1 MEQFDYLHRASHK
14 EASRIV
20 AEDRVAK
27 IGLSERQKQALY
39 TQYCLGEKVDDLAA
53 AYKIGTST
61 AYRYVKE
68 MRAKGDKER
77 SEGMAS
83 RSKIVAGDK
92 ANGRLTSTTDP
103 HRFEGTCIIGGKS
116 KKKAFTAVNAK
127 NAKDQWEKW
136 CQSLSDEQAFMN
148 MVERKF
154 DAVAEEAEGEEAKA
168 VCGYPGDPIE
178 EIHPTEE
185 SVDITPAPVPEIS
198 VRPWREIAEERQA
211 VIDELMAKVAEYE
224 SGEWVSADVVRAI
237 TEERDEL
244 KAHDCAPHGTC
255 YAIITNSEK
264 PTAYG
269 FYSSEDAALSDLD
282 VVGRVAS
289 ALGKEDA
296 FTVLEG
302 PWVR

>member
-14 EASRIV
+14 EVSRIV
-20 AEDRVAK
+20 AEDRMAK
-27 IGLSERQKQALY
+27 IGLNERQKKALY
-39 TQYCLGEKVDDLAA
+39 TQYCLGEKVEDLAM
-53 AYKIGTST
+53 AYKIGSST

-68 MRAKGDKER
+68 MREKESKER
-77 SEGMAS
+77 SDGMAS

-103 HRFEGTCIIGGKS
+103 HRFEGTCVIGGKS

-127 NAKDQWEKW
+127 NATDQWEKW
-136 CQSLSDEQAFMN
+136 CSELRDEQAFMD
-148 MVERKF
+148 MVERKPE
-154 DAVAEEAEGEEAKA
+154 V

-178 EIHPTEE
+178 EIRPTEE
-185 SVDITPAPVPEIS
+185 SVDIEPAPVPEIS

-237 TEERDEL
+237 TAERDEL
-244 KAHDCAPHGTC
+244 KAHDCAPRGTC

-282 VVGRVAS
+282 VVGRVAN

>member
-20 AEDRVAK
+20 AEDRMAK
-27 IGLSERQKQALY
+27 IGLNERQKKALY
-39 TQYCLGEKVDDLAA
+39 TQYCLGEKVEDLAM
-53 AYKIGTST
+53 AYKIGNST

-68 MRAKGDKER
+68 MREKESKER
-77 SEGMAS
+77 SDGMAS

-103 HRFEGTCIIGGKS
+103 HRFEGTCVIGGKS

-127 NAKDQWEKW
+127 NATDQWEKW
-136 CQSLSDEQAFMN
+136 CQSLHDEQAFMD
-148 MVERKF
+148 MVERKPE
-154 DAVAEEAEGEEAKA
+154 V

-178 EIHPTEE
+178 EIRPTEE
-185 SVDITPAPVPEIS
+185 SVDIEPAPVPEIS

-237 TEERDEL
+237 TAERDEL
-244 KAHDCAPHGTC
+244 KAHGCAPCGTC

-282 VVGRVAS
+282 VVGRVAN

>member
-1 MEQFDYLHRASHK
+1 MRKLVRGGSD
-14 EASRIV
+14 EARLTPYEG
-20 AEDRVAK
+20 EDMAK
-27 IGLSERQKQALY
+27 R
-39 TQYCLGEKVDDLAA
+39 EKL
-53 AYKIGTST
+53 T
-61 AYRYVKE
+61 
-68 MRAKGDKER
+68 DKER
-77 SEGMAS
+77 QGIYTMHCMGESNGAIADRYEIAVSTVYRIIREQRAKREEDGMAGGQQ
-83 RSKIVAGDK
+83 IVAGDK
-92 ANGRLTSTTDP
+92 ANGRLMTCSDRN
-103 HRFEGTCIIGGKS
+103 RFEGTCIVGGKS
-116 KKKAFTAVNAK
+116 KKKTFTAVNAR
-127 NAKDQWEKW
+127 NAKQQWEKW
-136 CQSLSDEQAFMN
+136 CQTLRDEQAFMD
-148 MVERKF
+148 MVERKP
-154 DAVAEEAEGEEAKA
+154 EEQKV

-178 EIHPTEE
+178 EIRPTEE
-185 SVDITPAPVPEIS
+185 PVDIAPAPAPEVS

-211 VIDELMAKVAEYE
+211 VIDELMAKIAEYE

-237 TEERDEL
+237 TAERDEL

-282 VVGRVAS
+282 VVGRVAN